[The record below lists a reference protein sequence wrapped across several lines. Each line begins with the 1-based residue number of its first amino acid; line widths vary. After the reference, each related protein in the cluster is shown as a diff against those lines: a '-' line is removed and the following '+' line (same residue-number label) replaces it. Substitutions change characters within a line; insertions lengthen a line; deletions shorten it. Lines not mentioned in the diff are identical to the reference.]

1 MGKCDAHHGSDADR
15 LAERGRSWQ
24 EAGMS
29 DRPGPQAG
37 GFLLALAI
45 LIGTVV
51 GGLKGQPTIG
61 LLIGLAVGMVAAAAL
76 WWVDRRK
83 HGR

>member
-1 MGKCDAHHGSDADR
+1 MLTMDR
-15 LAERGRSWQ
+15 LAERRRSWQ
-24 EAGMS
+24 ETRMS

-45 LIGTVV
+45 LVGTVA

-61 LLIGLAVGMVAAAAL
+61 LLAGLAAGSAAAVVL
-76 WWVDRRK
+76 WLLDRRRA
-83 HGR
+83 GR